1 MKGFRSGW
9 RKRVSEAVYQVVEE
23 LNREGVYKFTV
34 RQLFYQ
40 LVSKGVFE
48 STRKNY
54 KNFDVLLVKMRE
66 VDDWLDSMFI
76 DTSKPRIEYYNFRY
90 WEGQKYFVE
99 VWLEK
104 DALRAFFEPYCSRYN
119 VNLVIC
125 RGYPSVTRL
134 REAKE
139 AKHVPSGVQYVVLY
153 FGDFDPSGEDI
164 FRWINEELKPYD
176 INVVKVAL
184 TRMQVRKYKLPPM
197 IPKKSDPRTS
207 GFVEKYGEMAVELDA
222 LHPKVLRELIRKSI
236 LKYMDIEKRM
246 QVEVS
251 EGIVYEAH
259 AVVDEVLQEI
269 RRKLTEKAQEMVRSE
284 VNKVLPLVY
293 VNLVETVR
301 KAENIDVSELY
312 DRRSVVE
319 KLKASLKEMI

>member
-269 RRKLTEKAQEMVRSE
+269 RRKLTEKAQEMVRNE

-293 VNLVETVR
+293 VNLIETVR
-301 KAENIDVSELY
+301 KAESIDVSELY
-312 DRRSVVE
+312 DRRSIVE

>member
-1 MKGFRSGW
+1 M
-9 RKRVSEAVYQVVEE
+9 
-23 LNREGVYKFTV
+23 
-34 RQLFYQ
+34 
-40 LVSKGVFE
+40 
-48 STRKNY
+48 
-54 KNFDVLLVKMRE
+54 
-66 VDDWLDSMFI
+66 
-76 DTSKPRIEYYNFRY
+76 
-90 WEGQKYFVE
+90 
-99 VWLEK
+99 
-104 DALRAFFEPYCSRYN
+104 
-119 VNLVIC
+119 
-125 RGYPSVTRL
+125 
-134 REAKE
+134 
-139 AKHVPSGVQYVVLY
+139 VLY